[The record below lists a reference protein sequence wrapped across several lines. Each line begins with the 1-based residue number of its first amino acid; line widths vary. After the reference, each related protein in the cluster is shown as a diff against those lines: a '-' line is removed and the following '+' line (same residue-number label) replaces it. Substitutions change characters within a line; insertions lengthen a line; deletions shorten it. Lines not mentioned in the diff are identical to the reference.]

1 MYTYRMDYEKVLFDL
16 DGTLYPNRIGLWNE
30 IAEKIYTY
38 MHEKLDMQLDEIPQI
53 RDYYFTTYGTTLRGL
68 QHDFPH
74 LDTEEYLNFIHN
86 VNIQKYIDPNP
97 ILRSQLEQLPMEKWI
112 FTNADR
118 EHAKRVT
125 QHLGI
130 QDQFTGIVDVRSL
143 NFFAKPEPEAYQAAF
158 KVINNDPKKTIF
170 LEDQIR
176 NLAPAK
182 QMGLY
187 TIHLVTEEHHDCT
200 ADACF
205 NSINQAVTH
214 ITSLLN

>member
-1 MYTYRMDYEKVLFDL
+1 MYTYRMNYEKVLFDL

-30 IAEKIYTY
+30 IADKIYTF
-38 MHEKLDMQLDEIPQI
+38 MHEKLDMKLEEIPQI
-53 RDYYFTTYGTTLRGL
+53 RDHYFSTYGTTLRGL
-68 QHDFPH
+68 QHDFPEM
-74 LDTEEYLNFIHN
+74 DTEEYLKFVHN
-86 VNIQKYIDPNP
+86 VNIQKYIEPNP
-97 ILRSQLEQLPMEKWI
+97 ILKTQLEQLPLEKWI

-118 EHAKRVT
+118 EHAKRVIS
-125 QHLGI
+125 QLGVA
-130 QDQFTGIVDVRSL
+130 DQFEGIVDVRAL
-143 NFFAKPEPEAYQAAF
+143 NFFAKPEPQAFAAAF

-176 NLAPAK
+176 NLVPAK

-205 NSINQAVTH
+205 NSINHAVTH
-214 ITSLLN
+214 IKSLLN